1 MQKRRNRIAP
11 KTVARIAARQG
22 TRCAICGF
30 EMRAADYEVDHIV
43 PVARGGSD
51 VARNLRLT
59 HRECNRKRGARI
71 K

>member
-1 MQKRRNRIAP
+1 MRRQRNRIP
-11 KTVARIAARQG
+11 ARTIATIAVRQG

-30 EMRAADYEVDHIV
+30 EMRAADYEVDHII

-51 VARNLRLT
+51 TARNLRLT
-59 HRECNRKRGARI
+59 HRECNRKRGTKI